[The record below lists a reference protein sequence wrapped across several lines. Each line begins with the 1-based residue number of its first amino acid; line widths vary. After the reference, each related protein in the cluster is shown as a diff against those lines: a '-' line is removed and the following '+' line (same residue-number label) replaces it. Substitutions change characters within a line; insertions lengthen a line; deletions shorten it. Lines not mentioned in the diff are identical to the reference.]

1 MYRTRV
7 AVILSVV
14 LVGMLTLSAHSAMGG
29 CHGGCVSPTGGA
41 SDSCDGNI
49 LTSAI
54 KPMDRVT
61 TGADPTTDLRLYSIR
76 LGAGDQTESN
86 ILVGEA
92 TAFYV
97 TSGAI
102 SFTIDPDAGA
112 ESVRVVT
119 GPSAQPDIASGL
131 VEIAAGGALFVD
143 AQGQDVDIDY
153 ANAGSAEASLL
164 IASAIPCGP
173 ETVPPTPDIDAE
185 PGVAT
190 PGTEVKT

>member
-112 ESVRVVT
+112 ESVYVKGTDVYVVGWQNNGTKDVAMLWKNGVAVPLTT
-119 GPSAQPDIASGL
+119 GTTDAF
-131 VEIAAGGALFVD
+131 AGGVFV
-143 AQGQDVDIDY
+143 
-153 ANAGSAEASLL
+153 
-164 IASAIPCGP
+164 
-173 ETVPPTPDIDAE
+173 
-185 PGVAT
+185 
-190 PGTEVKT
+190 K